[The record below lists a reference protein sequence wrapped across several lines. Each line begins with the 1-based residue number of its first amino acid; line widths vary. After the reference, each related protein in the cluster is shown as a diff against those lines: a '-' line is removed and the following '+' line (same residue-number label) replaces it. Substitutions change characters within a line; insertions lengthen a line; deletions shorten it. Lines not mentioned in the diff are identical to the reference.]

1 MHLFTLTTK
10 AGLKEVW
17 LRQFSSVHVLF
28 DVISNQ
34 QHAYT
39 GADPGFAVGGG
50 GALQI
55 MVPSVAR
62 GENFGGISCEKSR
75 F

>member
-50 GALQI
+50 GGTPNNGAECSEGRKFWRYF
-55 MVPSVAR
+55 V
-62 GENFGGISCEKSR
+62 
-75 F
+75 